1 MSSLHSIDS
10 RPALRFWSVTLT
22 AATVLLLGLLWA
34 GFLENRLTLGP
45 DDRLRVQPWFTAT
58 VKARLPAF
66 QERLDTAFA
75 GGELRLEQTAEAA
88 VDAAFAP
95 VYANI
100 DPYLD
105 AHYSVLGGY
114 TELAAALGGE
124 IAAEMAAKLFDR
136 GFDERIAAMTASLEA
151 ENQQIFDETL
161 SEVRQAAADT
171 LRFSAKDIQ
180 LAAEAAPLGFHQ
192 IQARFTAELVLAR
205 ALGAGGGAIVG
216 RYLARGLATRTMTL
230 LGRQAVRAG
239 GSRLAG
245 GAAGAQLGA
254 QSGLLCGPYA
264 WVCAPLAALGGALA
278 GAYLTE
284 TAIVTLDEAMNRAA
298 YRAELIRALDAQ
310 KTAFKTRLVAGPIS
324 AARAVNG
331 CLNQAFDA
339 MASSGVPVGE
349 LAGGGFQGG
358 LQGDLPDGLQDAC
371 QG

>member
-1 MSSLHSIDS
+1 MSSLRSIDG

-22 AATVLLLGLLWA
+22 AATVLLVGLLWA
-34 GFLENRLTLGP
+34 GFLENRLTLGA

-66 QERLDTAFA
+66 QERLDTSFA
-75 GGELRLEQTAEAA
+75 GGELRLEQAAEAA

-100 DPYLD
+100 DAYLD

-114 TELAAALGGE
+114 TELAAALGSE

-136 GFDERIAAMTASLEA
+136 GFDARIAAMTASLET
-151 ENQQIFDETL
+151 ENQQILEETL

-180 LAAEAAPLGFHQ
+180 LAAGTAPLGFHQ
-192 IQARFTAELVLAR
+192 IKARFTPELALTRV
-205 ALGAGGGAIVG
+205 LGAGGGAVVG
-216 RYLARGLATRTMTL
+216 RYLARGLATRSMTL
-230 LGRQAVRAG
+230 LGRQAARAG
-239 GSRLAG
+239 ASRVAG

-254 QSGLLCGPYA
+254 KAGLLCGPYA
-264 WVCAPLAALGGALA
+264 WVCAPLALLGGAVA

-284 TAIVTLDEAMNRAA
+284 SAIVTMDEVINRSA

-310 KTAFKTRLVAGPIS
+310 KTAFKTRLTEGPIS

-331 CLNQAFDA
+331 CVKQAFDDVA
-339 MASSGVPVGE
+339 GGGLPVGE
-349 LAGGGFQGG
+349 LASGAFRG
-358 LQGDLPDGLQDAC
+358 AC